1 MPWWEALPRFH
12 QKASICCFV
21 NRCGLISSSVIPNS
35 VTSNLTYDVA
45 QRGRRRATSYDVVR
59 RRPAS
64 DHVGPR
70 RVTSCDVVRSRASSF
85 DVLRRGTSTCDVRRR
100 RATSNGLVQRCTTCA
115 MSHDIGKR
123 RTTSHNVRTT
133 SDDVIRH
140 LTTSYDVGRRRTD
153 SYDVVRH
160 RTTTYET
167 RRLHFVV
174 LLIAVE

>member
-1 MPWWEALPRFH
+1 MQWWEALPRFH

-35 VTSNLTYDVA
+35 VTSNLTCDVA

-70 RVTSCDVVRSRASSF
+70 RVTSRHRTTLYNVA
-85 DVLRRGTSTCDVRRR
+85 R
-100 RATSNGLVQRCTTCA
+100 RAPCRTTLGN
-115 MSHDIGKR
+115 DGRR
-123 RTTSHNVRTT
+123 RTTYGRRRVT

-140 LTTSYDVGRRRTD
+140 RTTSYDVGRRRTD

-160 RTTTYET
+160 RTTSYET

-174 LLIAVE
+174 L